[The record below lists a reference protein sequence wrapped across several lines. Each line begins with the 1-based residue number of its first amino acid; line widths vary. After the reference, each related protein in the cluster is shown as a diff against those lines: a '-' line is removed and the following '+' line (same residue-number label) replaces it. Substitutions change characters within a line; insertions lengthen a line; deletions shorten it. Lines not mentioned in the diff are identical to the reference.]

1 MIFFL
6 MVYADESVSTAHRH
20 EVALKVVDSGRKFRF
35 RTKNG
40 WLSEE
45 AVDFLGR
52 TLVRDQRKRMN
63 WEELLT
69 HPLFSRKFRQLPEEY
84 NSIEVNLADIKEV
97 VANLKEEETRKDDP
111 KDEPQES
118 IKLIESPIA
127 EHKEI

>member
-6 MVYADESVSTAHRH
+6 MVYADESVSIAHRH

-35 RTKNG
+35 RTKHG
-40 WLSEE
+40 WLSDE

-63 WEELLT
+63 WEELLK

-84 NSIEVNLADIKEV
+84 NSVEVDLADIKEV
-97 VANLKEEETRKDDP
+97 VANLK
-111 KDEPQES
+111 
-118 IKLIESPIA
+118 
-127 EHKEI
+127 